1 MVLFVSMYIYD
12 SAAGF
17 PRPLYIK
24 GNPQADQGEL
34 KMEKAPSIG
43 SSSWVMEMERTIGD
57 IDPAV
62 EMARWKRHS
71 IYLVPERI
79 KNLHNT
85 KAYRPELVSLGPF
98 HHGEPDLLPMEEH
111 KRRAVV
117 HLVKRSGRPLRE
129 FVNAV
134 AEVTQQLQ
142 EAYKDLGAEWRG
154 DDNRQRFVE
163 LMLTDGCFLVEAMRM
178 DALRGKVQ
186 GDYAPNDPVFS
197 QYGYLYLWL
206 YIQSDMVVMENQLP
220 LLLLHKLFLVLDH
233 DKYQDAREIRKLVLD
248 SLCPWR
254 RHVVDIN
261 PLGLH
266 PLDILHQSLT
276 HDDHQ
281 DRKGSKAYVMPSA
294 MEIYEAGIHF
304 KVSDTDSLLDVHF
317 EHGVLSMPAVRVN
330 EGTEKRFL
338 NLMAFERLHPSAG
351 NAVTAY
357 VIFMDNMISS
367 AKDVALLRSKM
378 IIESGLGSDEEVA
391 KLLNNTLNKGGVM
404 SPSSRLHDVQRQVNA
419 HCRKRWN
426 RWRANFIQTY
436 LRNPWVFI
444 SLVATVILLVATL
457 LQTFYTV
464 APFYKLIS

>member
-1 MVLFVSMYIYD
+1 M
-12 SAAGF
+12 
-17 PRPLYIK
+17 
-24 GNPQADQGEL
+24 
-34 KMEKAPSIG
+34 G
-43 SSSWVMEMERTIGD
+43 SSSWMVEMEKIIGV

-62 EMARWKRHS
+62 EMLRWKRHS

-79 KNLHNT
+79 KNLHNS

-117 HLVKRSGRPLRE
+117 HLVKRSGKPLRE
-129 FVNAV
+129 FVAAV

-142 EAYKDLGAEWRG
+142 DAYKDLGDEWRG
-154 DDNRQRFVE
+154 GPENCERFVE
-163 LMLTDGCFLVEAMRM
+163 LMLTDGCFLLEAMRM
-178 DALRGKVQ
+178 DALRGRVHE
-186 GDYAPNDPVFS
+186 DYAPNDPVFS

-206 YIQSDMVVMENQLP
+206 YIKSDMVVMENQLP
-220 LLLLHKLFLVLDH
+220 LLLLQRLLVVLDQER
-233 DKYQDAREIRKLVLD
+233 YQNPREIGKLVLD
-248 SLCPWR
+248 SLCPWH
-254 RHVVDIN
+254 RHMVDTTT
-261 PLGLH
+261 PPGLH

-281 DRKGSKAYVMPSA
+281 DRKGSKAYVMPPA
-294 MEIYEAGIHF
+294 MEIYEAGIIF

-317 EHGVLSMPAVRVN
+317 ERGVLSMPAVRVD

-338 NLMAFERLHPSAG
+338 NLMAFERLHPAAG
-351 NAVTAY
+351 NDVTAY

-419 HCRKRWN
+419 HCMKSWN

-444 SLVATVILLVATL
+444 SLVATIILLVATL

>member
-1 MVLFVSMYIYD
+1 M
-12 SAAGF
+12 
-17 PRPLYIK
+17 
-24 GNPQADQGEL
+24 
-34 KMEKAPSIG
+34 G
-43 SSSWVMEMERTIGD
+43 SSSWVMEMEKIIGV
-57 IDPAV
+57 IDPEA

-79 KNLHNT
+79 KNLHNS

-117 HLVKRSGRPLRE
+117 HLVKRSGKPLWH
-129 FVNAV
+129 FVAAV

-142 EAYKDLGAEWRG
+142 DAYKDLGNEWRG
-154 DDNRQRFVE
+154 GPQNCERFVE
-163 LMLTDGCFLVEAMRM
+163 LMVTDGCFLLEAMRM
-178 DALRGKVQ
+178 DALRGKVHD
-186 GDYAPNDPVFS
+186 DYAPNDPVFS

-206 YIQSDMVVMENQLP
+206 YIQSDMIVMENQLP
-220 LLLLHKLFLVLDH
+220 LLLLHRLLVVLDH
-233 DKYQDAREIRKLVLD
+233 ERYQNAGEINKLVLD
-248 SLCPWR
+248 SLCPWH
-254 RHVVDIN
+254 RHMVDTTT
-261 PLGLH
+261 PPGLH

-281 DRKGSKAYVMPSA
+281 DRKGSKAYVMPPA
-294 MEIYEAGIHF
+294 MEIYEAGIIF

-317 EHGVLSMPAVRVN
+317 ERGVLSMPAVRVD

-338 NLMAFERLHPSAG
+338 NLMAFERLHPAAG
-351 NAVTAY
+351 NDVTAY

-419 HCRKRWN
+419 HCMKSWN

-464 APFYKLIS
+464 APFYKLMS

>member
-1 MVLFVSMYIYD
+1 
-12 SAAGF
+12 
-17 PRPLYIK
+17 
-24 GNPQADQGEL
+24 
-34 KMEKAPSIG
+34 MEKQYDKGKLIDGAPSIG
-43 SSSWVMEMERTIGD
+43 SSSWVVEMEATIRD
-57 IDPAV
+57 IDPEV

-71 IYLVPERI
+71 IYQVPERI
-79 KNLHNT
+79 KNLHNS

-117 HLVKRSGRPLRE
+117 HLVKRSGRPLRD
-129 FVNAV
+129 FVAAV
-134 AEVTQQLQ
+134 AEATQQLQ
-142 EAYKDLGAEWRG
+142 EAYKDLAGRWRGAE
-154 DDNRQRFVE
+154 NRQRFVE
-163 LMLTDGCFLVEAMRM
+163 LMVTDGCFLVEAMRM
-178 DALRGKVQ
+178 DALGGKVDD
-186 GDYAPNDPVFS
+186 DYAPNDPVFS
-197 QYGYLYLWL
+197 QYGYLYMWR
-206 YIQSDMVVMENQLP
+206 YIQSDMVIMENQLP
-220 LLLLHKLFLVLDH
+220 LLLLHRLLVVLDH
-233 DKYQDAREIRKLVLD
+233 DKYQDAREISKLVLD

-254 RHVVDIN
+254 RHMVETNN

-294 MEIYEAGIHF
+294 IEIYEAGINF
-304 KVSDTDSLLDVHF
+304 KVSETDSLLDVHF
-317 EHGVLSMPAVRVN
+317 EQGVLSMPAVRVD
-330 EGTEKRFL
+330 ECTEKRFL
-338 NLMAFERLHPSAG
+338 NLMAFERLHPAAG

-367 AKDVALLRSKM
+367 AKDVALLRCKN

-419 HCRKRWN
+419 HCMKSWN

-444 SLVATVILLVATL
+444 SLIATVILLVATL
-457 LQTFYTV
+457 LQTVYTV
-464 APFYKLIS
+464 APFYKYMST